1 MNFLEKARHLF
12 EKSVNY
18 VKTHSAKN
26 NPEALIAEAEGH
38 IEKSKKA
45 AGKQLMAIQ
54 ELTGSIKKDLKAKEA
69 ELIDLQEC
77 VRLAVNENDKE
88 LLVSLLLEQEKT
100 ENAYLAQKK
109 LYDNAVS
116 DAVKISDSYR
126 KFEKDVN
133 ELLKNLATLKTRA
146 QFLKMREQITLLE
159 NRFEQQ
165 ALAGASPASDST
177 YRLSLPKNDIIK
189 QNYSRKK
196 ALEQAEALLQIKN
209 D

>member
-1 MNFLEKARHLF
+1 MNFLEKARQLF

-18 VKTHSAKN
+18 VKSHSPKN

-54 ELTGSIKKDLKAKEA
+54 ELTGTIKKELKAKEA
-69 ELIDLQEC
+69 ELIDIQEC
-77 VRLAVNENDKE
+77 VQLAVNENDKE
-88 LLVSLLLEQEKT
+88 LLVSLLLQQEKT
-100 ENAYLAQKK
+100 ENDYLAQKN

-126 KFEKDVN
+126 RFEKDVN
-133 ELLKNLATLKTRA
+133 ELLKDLATLKTRA
-146 QFLKMREQITLLE
+146 QFLKMREQIILLE

-165 ALAGASPASDST
+165 TLSGQSDLRSNG
-177 YRLSLPKNDIIK
+177 YRQLPPKNDIINK
-189 QNYSRKK
+189 NNSRKK

>member
-1 MNFLEKARHLF
+1 MNFLEKARQLF

-18 VKTHSAKN
+18 VKSHSPKN
-26 NPEALIAEAEGH
+26 NPESLIAEAEGH

-54 ELTGSIKKDLKAKEA
+54 ELTGTIKKELKAKEA
-69 ELIDLQEC
+69 ELIDIQEC
-77 VRLAVNENDKE
+77 VQLAVNENDKE
-88 LLVSLLLEQEKT
+88 LLVSLLLQQEKT
-100 ENAYLAQKK
+100 ENDYLAQKN

-126 KFEKDVN
+126 RFEKDVN
-133 ELLKNLATLKTRA
+133 ELLKDLATLKTRA
-146 QFLKMREQITLLE
+146 QFLKMREQIILLE

-165 ALAGASPASDST
+165 TLSGQSDLHSSG
-177 YRLSLPKNDIIK
+177 YRQLPPKNDIINK
-189 QNYSRKK
+189 NNSRKK
-196 ALEQAEALLQIKN
+196 ALEQAEALLQIKT